1 MSRITKEKREGII
14 RTIGWIT
21 NINSFSLYSKTKNNY
36 FKNKKLELNFYLKK
50 IKVAGATTSKKI
62 KLDLKCKVCGDD
74 SFGVNYG
81 AGK

>member
-50 IKVAGATTSKKI
+50 IKVAGA
-62 KLDLKCKVCGDD
+62 
-74 SFGVNYG
+74 NYIG
-81 AGK
+81 FKMQSLWRRFIWG